1 MENERPDSRITS
13 IQLLR
18 IVLCIGV
25 FNGHFFGI
33 CMPHGSIGREFL
45 SILRNGWLSRTVLC
59 FWHRGDANV
68 FIFFIISGFF
78 IAYTLTDLSLSNSD
92 MLKKLFKRTMNILLP
107 SAIVI
112 LTTAFIY
119 YLFNKIG
126 FLGEGGECLFNKE
139 EIIKDLKGLVYGGNT
154 IPYYAYQLWYIRVL
168 LQVYV
173 RGFFF
178 QVILRRLAFPIRL
191 LVYSICVLDSVSK
204 LNVTYFAL
212 FTGMLVAEITTVAK
226 TKIGTIKFT
235 YVKLAAVFAI
245 IVAPFTYNEDNLSD
259 VNAIIFEACMVL
271 FILMICI
278 LEMKYSIAINQNI
291 KKAINRLDVNSFAFY
306 LLHVLVLNIFSRQFY
321 NYFITSWGMEW
332 DYLIVAMDYIVTFC
346 VIWILSN
353 VFENYIIKNIN
364 RFILSILN
372 IGDLLIMRRKKY

>member
-1 MENERPDSRITS
+1 M
-13 IQLLR
+13 
-18 IVLCIGV
+18 
-25 FNGHFFGI
+25 
-33 CMPHGSIGREFL
+33 
-45 SILRNGWLSRTVLC
+45 
-59 FWHRGDANV
+59 
-68 FIFFIISGFF
+68 
-78 IAYTLTDLSLSNSD
+78 
-92 MLKKLFKRTMNILLP
+92 
-107 SAIVI
+107 
-112 LTTAFIY
+112 
-119 YLFNKIG
+119 
-126 FLGEGGECLFNKE
+126 
-139 EIIKDLKGLVYGGNT
+139 YGGNT